1 MVLASIAYGLC
12 HVLAG
17 REFLPRVYK
26 GFSLVCSPA
35 HRVQRAEGI
44 SRRTVCG
51 ADAAGPLSLARVR
64 RQRLAQTPQSAK
76 SARVVA
82 TRYQAS
88 HFWQPWVLGS

>member
-17 REFLPRVYK
+17 REFLSRVYK

-76 SARVVA
+76 SARGVA

-88 HFWQPWVLGS
+88 QFWQPWVLGS

>member
-1 MVLASIAYGLC
+1 MVLASFAYGLC

-17 REFLPRVYK
+17 REFLSRMYK
-26 GFSLVCSPA
+26 GFLWSVRRLKGLKASAVGLSVVQKQPA
-35 HRVQRAEGI
+35 
-44 SRRTVCG
+44 
-51 ADAAGPLSLARVR
+51 LFSLARVR

-76 SARVVA
+76 SVRGVA